1 MFALI
6 AMAPPP
12 SDELEDYI
20 FELAN
25 GEMQAMGPL
34 YKAASPS
41 VYAFALSV
49 LKNTQ
54 DAQDVLQDTFVS
66 VYTGANTYYSNGK
79 PMAWIMTIAKNH
91 CYKLLKQHSKTESLN
106 LEDWRDDPSL
116 VTYMQS
122 DAKLLIHHIMQSLS
136 DQERQVVVLHAVSG
150 FKHREIAALLNMPL
164 PTVLSKYNRAIKKL
178 KDQLEKE
185 DGNHDK

>member
-1 MFALI
+1 MFTLI

-12 SDELEDYI
+12 TMEVEDYI

-25 GEMQAMGPL
+25 GDMQAMGLL

-54 DAQDVLQDTFVS
+54 DAQDVLHDTFVS
-66 VYTGANTYYSNGK
+66 VYTGANTYRSNGK

-91 CYKLLKQHSKTESLN
+91 CYKLLKQRGRTESLS

-116 VTYMQS
+116 VSYMHS
-122 DAKLLIHHIMQSLS
+122 DAKLLIHHIMQTLS

-150 FKHREIAALLNMPL
+150 FKHREIAAMLNMPL

-178 KDQLEKE
+178 RDQLEKE
-185 DGNHDK
+185 DGNHDE

>member
-1 MFALI
+1 MFALL

-12 SDELEDYI
+12 AMEIEYYI
-20 FELAN
+20 FDLAN
-25 GEMQAMGPL
+25 GDMQAMGPL

-66 VYTGANTYYSNGK
+66 VYTGAYSYRSDGK

-91 CYKLLKQHSKTESLN
+91 CYKLLKQRRKTESLS
-106 LEDWRDDPSL
+106 LEDWRDDPAL

-122 DAKLLIHHIMQSLS
+122 DAKLLIHHIMQTLS

-150 FKHREIAALLNMPL
+150 FKHREIAAMLNMPL
-164 PTVLSKYNRAIKKL
+164 PTVLSKYNRSIKKL
-178 KDQLEKE
+178 KAQLEKE
-185 DGNHDK
+185 DGSHEK

>member
-1 MFALI
+1 MQNAKQLDQWIAEIAKGNTDAL
-6 AMAPPP
+6 A
-12 SDELEDYI
+12 
-20 FELAN
+20 
-25 GEMQAMGPL
+25 GL
-34 YKAASPS
+34 YQETSPS
-41 VYAFALSV
+41 VYAYALSV
-49 LKNTQ
+49 LKSSH
-54 DAQDVLQDTFVS
+54 DAEDVLHDCYVS
-66 VYTGANTYYSNGK
+66 VWQHAANYVSSGK

-91 CYKLLKQHSKTESLN
+91 CYKLLKQRSKTESLN

-150 FKHREIAALLNMPL
+150 FKHREIAAMLNMPL